1 MGLSNRQFDS
11 IMEKYDSIR
20 LENHRKQLTRTEE
33 IRHKIPAYFSLED
46 ELRSLRMERMRSNLI
61 KRDSSCIDPCVELK
75 TKEELL
81 MAKRDRLLTEAGYP
95 KDYLSPIYAC
105 IKCKDTG
112 FLPESRT
119 KCSCFIEAQT
129 RLLFEQSGIFDLIQI
144 QNFDTLSFEYFNE
157 SESASY
163 SSSLNISRNFIRNFN
178 SDYQN
183 LVFYGNVGTGK
194 TFLSCCIAK
203 ELMENGFSVSYCS
216 ADKLFKDMTDLRFG
230 NDKDEYFSF
239 IEDIN
244 QCDLLIIDDLGT
256 EAITERVKA
265 DLFTCLNNR
274 ELLKKATLISTNLT
288 LDELNRR
295 YSERIFSRVSSHFTF
310 CKFEG
315 RDIRML
321 KKFQEMRK

>member
-1 MGLSNRQFDS
+1 MGLSNKQFDS

-20 LENHRKQLTRTEE
+20 FDNHRIQTERANE
-33 IRHKIPAYFSLED
+33 VREKIPAYSDVE
-46 ELRSLRMERMRSNLI
+46 EKLRTLRMKRMKARLDQDTEALDVLKNQEDLLI
-61 KRDSSCIDPCVELK
+61 AE
-75 TKEELL
+75 
-81 MAKRDRLLTEAGYP
+81 RDRLLADAGYS
-95 KDYLSPIYAC
+95 KDYLAPIYTC
-105 IKCKDTG
+105 KKCHDTG
-112 FLPESRT
+112 FLPENRT
-119 KCSCFIEAQT
+119 KCTCFMEAQT
-129 RLLFEQSGIFDLIQI
+129 RLLFEQSGIFDLIAV

-157 SESASY
+157 EEASSY
-163 SSSLNISRNFIRNFN
+163 SNALNISKKFTGNFN

-203 ELMENGFSVSYCS
+203 ELMEKGFSVTYCS
-216 ADKLFKDMTDLRFG
+216 ADKLFKNLVDLRF
-230 NDKDEYFSF
+230 NDDKEAYFSF
-239 IEDIN
+239 MEDIN

-256 EAITERVKA
+256 EAISERVKA

-274 ELLKKATLISTNLT
+274 DLLKKATLISTNLT

-321 KKFQEMRK
+321 KKFQDKRK

>member
-11 IMEKYDSIR
+11 IIEKYDNIR
-20 LENHRKQLTRTEE
+20 LQNNREQMRRADEV
-33 IRHKIPAYFSLED
+33 RSKIPGYIELE
-46 ELRSLRMERMRSNLI
+46 EKLRSLRMERTRARLYEDEALFTEQKTEEDLLVD
-61 KRDSSCIDPCVELK
+61 KRN
-75 TKEELL
+75 
-81 MAKRDRLLTEAGYP
+81 RLLKEAGFP
-95 KDYLSPIYAC
+95 SDYLNPIYQC
-105 IKCKDTG
+105 PKCRDTG
-112 FLPESRT
+112 FLTESRS
-119 KCSCFIEAQT
+119 KCSCFIAAQT
-129 RLLFEQSGIFDLIQI
+129 RLLFEQSGISDLIQI
-144 QNFDTLSFEYFNE
+144 QNFDTLSFDYFNDA
-157 SESASY
+157 ESASY
-163 SSSLNISRNFIRNFN
+163 SNALNNARNFIRNFN

-203 ELMENGFSVSYCS
+203 ELMETGFSVTYKS
-216 ADKLFKDMTDLRFG
+216 ADRLFKDLVDLRFG
-230 NDKDEYFSF
+230 DDKNEYFSF
-239 IEDIN
+239 IEDLD

-274 ELLKKATLISTNLT
+274 DLLKKATLISTNLT

-295 YSERIFSRVSSHFTF
+295 YSERIFSRISSHFTF

-321 KKFQEMRK
+321 KKFQEKRK

>member
-1 MGLSNRQFDS
+1 MGLSNKQFDS

-20 LENHRKQLTRTEE
+20 LNNHRLQMERADEV
-33 IRHKIPAYFSLED
+33 HQKIPAYFDVED
-46 ELRSLRMERMRSNLI
+46 ELRTLRMRHMQASLDQDSEALTIIRSQEDLLI
-61 KRDSSCIDPCVELK
+61 D
-75 TKEELL
+75 
-81 MAKRDRLLTEAGYP
+81 KRDRLLTDGGYP
-95 KDYLSPIYAC
+95 KDYLAPIYSC
-105 IKCKDTG
+105 EKCHDTG

-119 KCSCFIEAQT
+119 KCSCFVEAQT
-129 RLLFEQSGIFDLIQI
+129 RLLFEQSGIFDLITV

-157 SESASY
+157 AEAASY
-163 SSSLNISRNFIRNFN
+163 SNALNISKNFTGNFN

-203 ELMENGFSVSYCS
+203 ELMEKGYSVTYCS
-216 ADKLFKDMTDLRFG
+216 ADKLFKNLVDLRF
-230 NDKDEYFSF
+230 NDDREAYFSF
-239 IEDIN
+239 MEEIN

-256 EAITERVKA
+256 EAISERVRA

-274 ELLKKATLISTNLT
+274 DLLKKATLISTNLT

-321 KKFQEMRK
+321 KKFSR

>member
-1 MGLSNRQFDS
+1 MGLSNKQFDS

-20 LENHRKQLTRTEE
+20 LNNHRLQMERADEVRK
-33 IRHKIPAYFSLED
+33 KIPAYFDVED
-46 ELRSLRMERMRSNLI
+46 ELRSLRMKRMQATLDQDTEALTVIRSQEDLLI
-61 KRDSSCIDPCVELK
+61 E
-75 TKEELL
+75 
-81 MAKRDRLLTEAGYP
+81 KRDRLLMDGGFS
-95 KDYLSPIYAC
+95 KDYLAPIYSC
-105 IKCKDTG
+105 EKCHDTG
-112 FLPESRT
+112 FLPKSRT

-129 RLLFEQSGIFDLIQI
+129 RLLFEQSGIFDLITV
-144 QNFDTLSFEYFNE
+144 QNFDTLSFDYFNE
-157 SESASY
+157 AEAASY
-163 SSSLNISRNFIRNFN
+163 SNALNISKNFTGNFN

-203 ELMENGFSVSYCS
+203 ELMEKGYSVTYCS
-216 ADKLFKDMTDLRFG
+216 ADKLFKNLVDLRFH
-230 NDKDEYFSF
+230 DDREAYFSF
-239 IEDIN
+239 MEEIN

-256 EAITERVKA
+256 EAISERVRA

-274 ELLKKATLISTNLT
+274 DLLKKATLISTNLT

-321 KKFQEMRK
+321 KKFSR

>member
-11 IMEKYDSIR
+11 IIEKYDNIR
-20 LENHRKQLTRTEE
+20 LENNREQMKRADEV
-33 IRHKIPAYFSLED
+33 RSKIPGYIELE
-46 ELRSLRMERMRSNLI
+46 EKLRSLRMERTRARLYEDEALFTEQKTEEDLLVD
-61 KRDSSCIDPCVELK
+61 KRN
-75 TKEELL
+75 
-81 MAKRDRLLTEAGYP
+81 RLLKEAGYP
-95 KDYLSPIYAC
+95 SDYLDPIYQC
-105 IKCKDTG
+105 PKCRDTG
-112 FLPESRT
+112 FLPESRS
-119 KCSCFIEAQT
+119 KCTCFIAAQT
-129 RLLFEQSGIFDLIQI
+129 RLLFEQSGISDLIEL
-144 QNFDTLSFEYFNE
+144 QNFDTLSFEYFNDT
-157 SESASY
+157 ESASY
-163 SSSLNISRNFIRNFN
+163 SNILNNARNFIRNFN

-203 ELMENGFSVSYCS
+203 ELMETGFSVTYKS
-216 ADKLFKDMTDLRFG
+216 ADRLFKDLVDLRFG
-230 NDKDEYFSF
+230 DDKNEYFSF
-239 IEDIN
+239 IEDLD

-274 ELLKKATLISTNLT
+274 DLLKKATLISTNLT

-295 YSERIFSRVSSHFTF
+295 YSERIFSRISSHFTF

-321 KKFQEMRK
+321 KKFQEKRK

>member
-1 MGLSNRQFDS
+1 MGLSNKQFDS
-11 IMEKYDSIR
+11 IMEKYDGIR
-20 LENHRKQLTRTEE
+20 LNNHRLQAARIEE
-33 IRHKIPAYFSLED
+33 IRNKIPAYAGVES
-46 ELRSLRMERMRSNLI
+46 ELRKLRMKHVQASLDHNKGELAELRAKEDLA
-61 KRDSSCIDPCVELK
+61 IDK
-75 TKEELL
+75 KN
-81 MAKRDRLLTEAGYP
+81 RLLAENGFP
-95 KDYLSPIYAC
+95 SDYSSPVYSC
-105 IKCKDTG
+105 EKCRDTG
-112 FLPESRT
+112 FLPDTRV

-129 RLLFEQSGIFDLIQI
+129 RLLFEQSGIYDLIST
-144 QNFDTLSFEYFNE
+144 QNFDTLSFEFFNE
-157 SESASY
+157 AEAASY
-163 SSSLNISRNFIRNFN
+163 SNAINVSKNFTKNFN

-203 ELMENGFSVSYCS
+203 ELMENGFSVTYYS
-216 ADKLFKDMTDLRFG
+216 ADKLFKNLVDLRFG
-230 NDKDEYFSF
+230 DTKDEYFSF
-239 IEDIN
+239 IEDIS

-265 DLFTCLNNR
+265 DLFSCLNNR
-274 ELLKKATLISTNLT
+274 DLLKKATLISTNLT

-321 KKFQEMRK
+321 KKFQEKRK

>member
-1 MGLSNRQFDS
+1 MGLSNKQFDS

-20 LENHRKQLTRTEE
+20 LENNRKQMKRTDEV
-33 IRHKIPAYFSLED
+33 RNKIPGYYTLEE
-46 ELRSLRMERMRSNLI
+46 ELRSLRMQRTRARLNQDASLLT
-61 KRDSSCIDPCVELK
+61 ELK

-81 MAKRDRLLTEAGYP
+81 VDKRNRLLKDAGYSS
-95 KDYLSPIYAC
+95 DYLAPIYGCA
-105 IKCKDTG
+105 KCHDTG
-112 FLPESRT
+112 FLPESRS
-119 KCSCFIEAQT
+119 KCSCFIAAQT

-144 QNFDTLSFEYFNE
+144 QNFDTLSFDYFNE
-157 SESASY
+157 AESASY
-163 SSSLNISRNFIRNFN
+163 SNALNNAKNFIRNFN

-183 LVFYGNVGTGK
+183 IVFYGNVGTGK

-203 ELMENGFSVSYCS
+203 ELMETGFSVIYRS
-216 ADKLFKDMTDLRFG
+216 ADKLFKDLVDLRFG
-230 NDKDEYFSF
+230 DDKSQYFSF
-239 IEDIN
+239 MEDMN

-256 EAITERVKA
+256 EAVTERVKA

-274 ELLKKATLISTNLT
+274 DLSKKATLISTNLT

-321 KKFQEMRK
+321 KKFQEKRK

>member
-1 MGLSNRQFDS
+1 MGLSNKQFDS

-20 LENHRKQLTRTEE
+20 LDNHRLQIERSDE
-33 IRHKIPAYFSLED
+33 IRKKIPAYFDAEE
-46 ELRSLRMERMRSNLI
+46 ELRSLRMKHMRASLDKDQEQSDIIRSKEDLLI
-61 KRDSSCIDPCVELK
+61 EKRN
-75 TKEELL
+75 
-81 MAKRDRLLTEAGYP
+81 RLLTESGYP
-95 KDYLSPIYAC
+95 IDYLAPIYTC
-105 IKCKDTG
+105 QKCHDTG

-129 RLLFEQSGIFDLIQI
+129 RLLFEQSGIFDLITT

-157 SESASY
+157 AEAASY
-163 SSSLNISRNFIRNFN
+163 SNALNISKNFTGNFN

-203 ELMENGFSVSYCS
+203 ELMEKGYSVTYCS
-216 ADKLFKDMTDLRFG
+216 ADKLFKNLVDLRFQ
-230 NDKDEYFSF
+230 DDRDAYFSF
-239 IEDIN
+239 MEEIN

-256 EAITERVKA
+256 EAISERVKA

-274 ELLKKATLISTNLT
+274 DLLKKATLISTNLT

-321 KKFQEMRK
+321 KKFSR

>member
-1 MGLSNRQFDS
+1 MGLSNKQFDS

-20 LENHRKQLTRTEE
+20 LENNRRQMARANEV
-33 IRHKIPAYFSLED
+33 RDNVPGYFDSEK
-46 ELRSLRMERMRSNLI
+46 ELRSLRM
-61 KRDSSCIDPCVELK
+61 KRTCAGLNRDASSLTELK
-75 TKEELL
+75 AKEELL
-81 MAKRDRLLTEAGYP
+81 IDRRNRLLTEAGYP
-95 KDYLSPIYAC
+95 SDYLSPIYQC
-105 IKCKDTG
+105 PKCHDTG
-112 FLPESRT
+112 FLPESRN
-119 KCSCFIEAQT
+119 KCSCFIAAQT

-144 QNFDTLSFEYFNE
+144 QNFDTLSFDYFNE
-157 SESASY
+157 SESVSY
-163 SSSLNISRNFIRNFN
+163 SNALNSAKNFIRNFN

-203 ELMENGFSVSYCS
+203 ELMETGFSVTYRS
-216 ADKLFKDMTDLRFG
+216 ADKLFKDLVDLRFSD
-230 NDKDEYFSF
+230 DKNEYFSF
-239 IEDIN
+239 IEDMN

-274 ELLKKATLISTNLT
+274 DLLKKATLISTNLT

-295 YSERIFSRVSSHFTF
+295 YSERIFSRISSHFTF

-321 KKFQEMRK
+321 KKFQEKRK

>member
-1 MGLSNRQFDS
+1 MGLSNKQFDS

-20 LENHRKQLTRTEE
+20 LAN
-33 IRHKIPAYFSLED
+33 HKIQVARTAKIRNTLPAYFDLED
-46 ELRSLRMERMRSNLI
+46 ELRSLRMQRMQASLDNDTNSLI
-61 KRDSSCIDPCVELK
+61 VLK
-75 TKEELL
+75 TKEDLL
-81 MAKRDRLLTEAGYP
+81 KDRRDRILSDAGFP
-95 KDYLSPIYAC
+95 ADYLDAIYTC
-105 IKCKDTG
+105 PKCHDTG
-112 FLPESRT
+112 FLPQNRA
-119 KCSCFIEAQT
+119 KCTCFMEAQT
-129 RLLFEQSGIFDLIQI
+129 RLLFEQSGIFDLIQT
-144 QNFDTLSFEYFNE
+144 QNFDTLSFDYFNE
-157 SESASY
+157 AESASY
-163 SSSLNISRNFIRNFN
+163 SNAVNISKNFTRNFN

-203 ELMENGFSVSYCS
+203 ELMESGFSVTYLS
-216 ADKLFKDMTDLRFG
+216 ADQLFKGLVDLRFG
-230 NDKDEYFSF
+230 DDKNTYFSYM
-239 IEDIN
+239 ENLN

-274 ELLKKATLISTNLT
+274 DLSKKATLISTNLT

-315 RDIRML
+315 RDIRMF
-321 KKFQEMRK
+321 KKFQDKRK

>member
-11 IMEKYDSIR
+11 IMEKYDSTR
-20 LENHRKQLTRTEE
+20 LENNRKHIARANEVLDKVPGYFDLEE
-33 IRHKIPAYFSLED
+33 
-46 ELRSLRMERMRSNLI
+46 ELRSLRMERAHASLNQ
-61 KRDSSCIDPCVELK
+61 DESSLTELK
-75 TKEELL
+75 TKEDLL
-81 MAKRDRLLTEAGYP
+81 IDRRNRLLKEAGYP
-95 KDYLSPIYAC
+95 SDYLSPIYQC
-105 IKCKDTG
+105 SKCHDTG

-119 KCSCFIEAQT
+119 KCSCFIAAQT

-144 QNFDTLSFEYFNE
+144 QNFDTLSFDYFNDAE
-157 SESASY
+157 RISY
-163 SSSLNISRNFIRNFN
+163 SNAIGSAKNFIRNFN
-178 SDYQN
+178 TDYQN

-203 ELMENGFSVSYCS
+203 ELMETGFSVTYCS
-216 ADKLFKDMTDLRFG
+216 ADKLFKDLVDLRFG
-230 NDKDEYFSF
+230 DDRNEYFSF
-239 IEDIN
+239 IEDMN

-274 ELLKKATLISTNLT
+274 DLSKRATLISTNLT

-321 KKFQEMRK
+321 KKFQEKRK

>member
-1 MGLSNRQFDS
+1 MGLSNKQFDS

-20 LENHRKQLTRTEE
+20 LNNHRLQMERADEVRK
-33 IRHKIPAYFSLED
+33 KIPAYFDVED
-46 ELRSLRMERMRSNLI
+46 ELRTLRMKHMQASLDQDSEALTIIRSQEDLLI
-61 KRDSSCIDPCVELK
+61 D
-75 TKEELL
+75 
-81 MAKRDRLLTEAGYP
+81 KRDRLLTDGGYP
-95 KDYLSPIYAC
+95 KDYLAPIYSC
-105 IKCKDTG
+105 EKCHDTG

-119 KCSCFIEAQT
+119 KCSCFVEAQT
-129 RLLFEQSGIFDLIQI
+129 RLLFEQSGIFDLITV

-157 SESASY
+157 AEAASY
-163 SSSLNISRNFIRNFN
+163 SNALNISKNFTGNFN

-203 ELMENGFSVSYCS
+203 ELMEKGYSVTYCS
-216 ADKLFKDMTDLRFG
+216 ADKLFKNLVDLRF
-230 NDKDEYFSF
+230 NDDREAYFSF
-239 IEDIN
+239 MEEIN

-256 EAITERVKA
+256 EAISERVRA

-274 ELLKKATLISTNLT
+274 DLLKKATLISTNLT

-321 KKFQEMRK
+321 KKFSR

>member
-1 MGLSNRQFDS
+1 MGLSNKQFDS

-20 LENHRKQLTRTEE
+20 LAN
-33 IRHKIPAYFSLED
+33 HKIQVARTAKIRNTLPAYFDLED
-46 ELRSLRMERMRSNLI
+46 ELRSLRMQRMQASLDNDTDSLI
-61 KRDSSCIDPCVELK
+61 VLK
-75 TKEELL
+75 TKEDLL
-81 MAKRDRLLTEAGYP
+81 KDRRDRVLSDAGFP
-95 KDYLSPIYAC
+95 ADYLDAIYTC
-105 IKCKDTG
+105 PKCHDTG
-112 FLPESRT
+112 FLPQNRA
-119 KCSCFIEAQT
+119 KCTCFMEAQT
-129 RLLFEQSGIFDLIQI
+129 RLLFEQSGIFDLIQT
-144 QNFDTLSFEYFNE
+144 QNFDTLSFDYFNE
-157 SESASY
+157 AESASY
-163 SSSLNISRNFIRNFN
+163 SNAVNISKNFTRNFN

-203 ELMENGFSVSYCS
+203 ELMESGFSVTYLS
-216 ADKLFKDMTDLRFG
+216 ADQLFKGLVDLRFG
-230 NDKDEYFSF
+230 DDKNAYFSYM
-239 IEDIN
+239 ENLN

-274 ELLKKATLISTNLT
+274 DLSKKATLISTNLT

-315 RDIRML
+315 RDIRMF
-321 KKFQEMRK
+321 KKFQDKRK

>member
-11 IMEKYDSIR
+11 IIEKYDNIR
-20 LENHRKQLTRTEE
+20 LQNNREQMRRADEV
-33 IRHKIPAYFSLED
+33 RSKIPGYIELE
-46 ELRSLRMERMRSNLI
+46 EKLRSLRMERTRARLYEDEALFTEQKTEEDLLVD
-61 KRDSSCIDPCVELK
+61 KRN
-75 TKEELL
+75 
-81 MAKRDRLLTEAGYP
+81 RLLKEAGYP
-95 KDYLSPIYAC
+95 SDYLDPIYQC
-105 IKCKDTG
+105 PKCRDTG
-112 FLPESRT
+112 FLPESRS
-119 KCSCFIEAQT
+119 KCTCFIAAQT
-129 RLLFEQSGIFDLIQI
+129 RLLFEQSGISDLIEL
-144 QNFDTLSFEYFNE
+144 QNFDTLSFEYFNDA
-157 SESASY
+157 ESASY
-163 SSSLNISRNFIRNFN
+163 SNILNNARNFIRNFN

-203 ELMENGFSVSYCS
+203 ELMETGFSVTYKS
-216 ADKLFKDMTDLRFG
+216 ADRLFKDLVDLRFG
-230 NDKDEYFSF
+230 DDKNEYFSF
-239 IEDIN
+239 IEDLD

-274 ELLKKATLISTNLT
+274 DLLKKATLISTNLT

-295 YSERIFSRVSSHFTF
+295 YSERIFSRISSHFTF

-321 KKFQEMRK
+321 KKFQEKRK

>member
-11 IMEKYDSIR
+11 IIEKYDNIR
-20 LENHRKQLTRTEE
+20 LENNREQMRRADEV
-33 IRHKIPAYFSLED
+33 RSKIPGYIELE
-46 ELRSLRMERMRSNLI
+46 EKLRSLRMERTRARLYEDEALFTEQKTEEDLLVD
-61 KRDSSCIDPCVELK
+61 KRN
-75 TKEELL
+75 
-81 MAKRDRLLTEAGYP
+81 RLLKEAGFP
-95 KDYLSPIYAC
+95 SDYLNPIYQC
-105 IKCKDTG
+105 PKCRDTG
-112 FLPESRT
+112 FLPESRS
-119 KCSCFIEAQT
+119 KCSCFIAAQT
-129 RLLFEQSGIFDLIQI
+129 RLLFEQSGISDLIQI
-144 QNFDTLSFEYFNE
+144 QNFDTLSFDYFNDA
-157 SESASY
+157 ESASY
-163 SSSLNISRNFIRNFN
+163 SNALNNARNFIRNFN

-203 ELMENGFSVSYCS
+203 ELMETGFSVTYKS
-216 ADKLFKDMTDLRFG
+216 ADRLFKDLVDLRFG
-230 NDKDEYFSF
+230 DDKNEYFSF
-239 IEDIN
+239 IEDLD

-274 ELLKKATLISTNLT
+274 DLLKKATLISTNLT

-295 YSERIFSRVSSHFTF
+295 YSERIFSRISSHFTF

-321 KKFQEMRK
+321 KKFQEKRK

>member
-11 IMEKYDSIR
+11 IMEKYDNIR
-20 LENHRKQLTRTEE
+20 LENNREQMRRADEVRE
-33 IRHKIPAYFSLED
+33 KIPGYFELEE
-46 ELRSLRMERMRSNLI
+46 ELRSLRMERTGARL
-61 KRDSSCIDPCVELK
+61 DQDTALLAGLK
-75 TKEELL
+75 TREALL
-81 MAKRDRLLTEAGYP
+81 IDKRKALLQDGGYP
-95 KDYLSPIYAC
+95 SDYLDPIYQC
-105 IKCKDTG
+105 PKCSDTG
-112 FLPESRT
+112 FLPESRS
-119 KCSCFIEAQT
+119 KCSCFIAAQT
-129 RLLFEQSGIFDLIQI
+129 RLLFEQSGIFDLIRI
-144 QNFDTLSFEYFNE
+144 QNFDTLSFDYFNE
-157 SESASY
+157 EESLSY
-163 SSSLNISRNFIRNFN
+163 TNAINNAKNFIRNFN

-203 ELMENGFSVSYCS
+203 ELMETGFSVTYKS
-216 ADKLFKDMTDLRFG
+216 ADKLFKDLVDLRFG
-230 NDKDEYFSF
+230 DDKNEYFSF
-239 IEDIN
+239 IEDMN

-274 ELLKKATLISTNLT
+274 DLLRKSTLISTNLT

-321 KKFQEMRK
+321 KKFQEKRK

>member
-1 MGLSNRQFDS
+1 MGLSNKQFDS

-20 LENHRKQLTRTEE
+20 LAN
-33 IRHKIPAYFSLED
+33 HKIQVARTAKIRNTLPAYFDLED
-46 ELRSLRMERMRSNLI
+46 ELRSLRMQRMQASLDNDTDSLI
-61 KRDSSCIDPCVELK
+61 VLK
-75 TKEELL
+75 TKEDLL
-81 MAKRDRLLTEAGYP
+81 KDRRDRILSDAGFP
-95 KDYLSPIYAC
+95 ADYLDAIYTC
-105 IKCKDTG
+105 PKCHDTG
-112 FLPESRT
+112 FLPKNRA
-119 KCSCFIEAQT
+119 KCTCFMEAQT
-129 RLLFEQSGIFDLIQI
+129 RLLFEQSGIFDLIQT
-144 QNFDTLSFEYFNE
+144 QNFDTLSFDYFNE
-157 SESASY
+157 AESASY
-163 SSSLNISRNFIRNFN
+163 SNAVNISKNFTRNFN

-203 ELMENGFSVSYCS
+203 ELMESGFSVTYLS
-216 ADKLFKDMTDLRFG
+216 ADQLFKGLVDLRFG
-230 NDKDEYFSF
+230 DDKNTYFSYM
-239 IEDIN
+239 ENLN

-274 ELLKKATLISTNLT
+274 DLSKKATLISTNLT

-315 RDIRML
+315 RDIRMF
-321 KKFQEMRK
+321 KKFQDKRK

>member
-11 IMEKYDSIR
+11 IIEKYDNIR
-20 LENHRKQLTRTEE
+20 LENNREQMKRADEV
-33 IRHKIPAYFSLED
+33 RSKIPGYIELE
-46 ELRSLRMERMRSNLI
+46 EKLRSLRMERTRARLYEDEALFTEQKTEEDLLVD
-61 KRDSSCIDPCVELK
+61 KRN
-75 TKEELL
+75 
-81 MAKRDRLLTEAGYP
+81 RLLKEAGYP
-95 KDYLSPIYAC
+95 SDYLDPIYQC
-105 IKCKDTG
+105 PKCRDTG
-112 FLPESRT
+112 FLPESRS
-119 KCSCFIEAQT
+119 KCTCFIAAQT
-129 RLLFEQSGIFDLIQI
+129 RLLFEQSGISDLIEL
-144 QNFDTLSFEYFNE
+144 QNFDTLSFD
-157 SESASY
+157 A
-163 SSSLNISRNFIRNFN
+163 RNFIRNFN

-203 ELMENGFSVSYCS
+203 ELMETGFSVTYKS
-216 ADKLFKDMTDLRFG
+216 ADRLFKDLVDLRFG
-230 NDKDEYFSF
+230 DDKNEYFSF
-239 IEDIN
+239 IEDLD

-274 ELLKKATLISTNLT
+274 DLLKKATLISTNLT

-295 YSERIFSRVSSHFTF
+295 YSERIFSRISSHFTF

-321 KKFQEMRK
+321 KKFQEKRK

>member
-1 MGLSNRQFDS
+1 MGLSNKQFDS

-20 LENHRKQLTRTEE
+20 LENHRLQMERADE
-33 IRHKIPAYFSLED
+33 IRKKIPAYFDAED
-46 ELRSLRMERMRSNLI
+46 ELRSLRMKHMHASLDKDKEQSDIIRSKEDLLI
-61 KRDSSCIDPCVELK
+61 EKRN
-75 TKEELL
+75 
-81 MAKRDRLLTEAGYP
+81 RLLTDGGYP
-95 KDYLSPIYAC
+95 IDYLAPIYTC
-105 IKCKDTG
+105 QKCHDTG

-129 RLLFEQSGIFDLIQI
+129 RLLFEQSGIFDLITV

-157 SESASY
+157 AEAASY
-163 SSSLNISRNFIRNFN
+163 SNALNISKNFTGNFN

-203 ELMENGFSVSYCS
+203 ELMEKGHSVTYCS
-216 ADKLFKDMTDLRFG
+216 ADKLFKNLVDLRFQ
-230 NDKDEYFSF
+230 DDREEYFSF
-239 IEDIN
+239 MEEIN

-256 EAITERVKA
+256 EAISERVKA

-274 ELLKKATLISTNLT
+274 DLLKKATLISTNLT

-321 KKFQEMRK
+321 KKFSR

>member
-11 IMEKYDSIR
+11 IIEKYDNIR
-20 LENHRKQLTRTEE
+20 LQNNREQMRRADEV
-33 IRHKIPAYFSLED
+33 RSKIPGYIELE
-46 ELRSLRMERMRSNLI
+46 EKLRSLRMERTRARLYEDEALFTEQKTEEDLLVD
-61 KRDSSCIDPCVELK
+61 KRN
-75 TKEELL
+75 
-81 MAKRDRLLTEAGYP
+81 RLLKEAGFP
-95 KDYLSPIYAC
+95 SDYLNPIYQC
-105 IKCKDTG
+105 PKCRDTG
-112 FLPESRT
+112 FLPESRS
-119 KCSCFIEAQT
+119 KCSCFIAAQT
-129 RLLFEQSGIFDLIQI
+129 RLLFEQSGISDLIQI
-144 QNFDTLSFEYFNE
+144 QNFDTLSFDYFNDA
-157 SESASY
+157 ESASY
-163 SSSLNISRNFIRNFN
+163 SNALNNARNFIRNFN

-203 ELMENGFSVSYCS
+203 ELMETGFSVTYKS
-216 ADKLFKDMTDLRFG
+216 ADRLFKDLVDLRFG
-230 NDKDEYFSF
+230 DDKNEYFSF
-239 IEDIN
+239 IEDLD

-274 ELLKKATLISTNLT
+274 DLLKKATLISTNLT

-295 YSERIFSRVSSHFTF
+295 YSERIFSRISSHFTF

-321 KKFQEMRK
+321 KKFQEKRK

>member
-11 IMEKYDSIR
+11 IIEKYDNIR
-20 LENHRKQLTRTEE
+20 LQNNREQMRRADEV
-33 IRHKIPAYFSLED
+33 RSKIPGYIELE
-46 ELRSLRMERMRSNLI
+46 EKLRSLRMERTRARLYEDEALFTEQKTEEDLLVD
-61 KRDSSCIDPCVELK
+61 KRN
-75 TKEELL
+75 
-81 MAKRDRLLTEAGYP
+81 RLLKEAGFP
-95 KDYLSPIYAC
+95 SDYLNPIYQC
-105 IKCKDTG
+105 PKCRDTG
-112 FLPESRT
+112 FLPESRS
-119 KCSCFIEAQT
+119 KCSCFIAAQT
-129 RLLFEQSGIFDLIQI
+129 RLLFEQSGISDLIQI
-144 QNFDTLSFEYFNE
+144 QNFDTLSFDYFNGA
-157 SESASY
+157 ESASY
-163 SSSLNISRNFIRNFN
+163 SNALNNARNFIRSFN

-203 ELMENGFSVSYCS
+203 ELMETGFSVTYKS
-216 ADKLFKDMTDLRFG
+216 ADRLFKDLVDLRFG
-230 NDKDEYFSF
+230 DDKNEYFSF
-239 IEDIN
+239 IEDLD

-274 ELLKKATLISTNLT
+274 DLLKKATLISTNLT

-295 YSERIFSRVSSHFTF
+295 YSERIFSRISSHFTF

-321 KKFQEMRK
+321 KKFQEKRK

>member
-20 LENHRKQLTRTEE
+20 LENNRKQIARANEVLA
-33 IRHKIPAYFSLED
+33 KIPGYFDLEE
-46 ELRSLRMERMRSNLI
+46 ELRSLRMERTRASLNQDEPALT
-61 KRDSSCIDPCVELK
+61 ELK
-75 TKEELL
+75 TKEELFID
-81 MAKRDRLLTEAGYP
+81 KRNRLLKEAGYP
-95 KDYLSPIYAC
+95 SDYLSPIYQC
-105 IKCKDTG
+105 PKCHDTG

-119 KCSCFIEAQT
+119 KCSCFIAAQT

-144 QNFDTLSFEYFNE
+144 QNFDTLSFDYFNDAE
-157 SESASY
+157 RASY
-163 SSSLNISRNFIRNFN
+163 SNAVSSAKNFIRNFN
-178 SDYQN
+178 TDYQN

-203 ELMENGFSVSYCS
+203 ELMETGFSVTYCS
-216 ADKLFKDMTDLRFG
+216 ADKLFKDLVDLRFG
-230 NDKDEYFSF
+230 DDRNEYFSF
-239 IEDIN
+239 IEDMN

-274 ELLKKATLISTNLT
+274 DLSKKATLISTNLT

-321 KKFQEMRK
+321 KKFQEKRK